1 MAIRLLSFLSMLID
15 LYVYVIIASVIM
27 SWLLTFGV
35 VNYGNAFVK
44 SLHGALSA
52 VTEPVLIKI
61 RNVLPNLGA
70 LDISP
75 VVLLLG
81 LFFIQSVVLPSL
93 ADLLR

>member
-1 MAIRLLSFLSMLID
+1 MAIRILAFFSYLID

-35 VNYGNAFVK
+35 VNYNNAFVK

-52 VTEPVLIKI
+52 VTDPVLRKI
-61 RNVLPNLGA
+61 RNFLPNIGM
-70 LDISP
+70 LDLSP

-81 LFFIQSVVLPSL
+81 LFFIQSVILPSL
-93 ADLLR
+93 ADMLR